1 MVKKGHE
8 FLPGPIYEIQSRVSE
23 GPKVHMHARTDLV
36 DKNKKKNV
44 PGPGNYDLQ
53 NSPNIRHHKGAA
65 FSLGKSQRADLAGS
79 KESKLKPG
87 PGNYD

>member
-8 FLPGPIYEIQSRVSE
+8 SLPGPIYEIPSRVNE

-44 PGPGNYDLQ
+44 PGPGNYDL
-53 NSPNIRHHKGAA
+53 
-65 FSLGKSQRADLAGS
+65 
-79 KESKLKPG
+79 
-87 PGNYD
+87 